1 MAASI
6 FMKYIALKNEDEE
19 NIDEVATLFLKNKC
33 ENLNDVA
40 EFYVDYVFY
49 RKQ

>member
-19 NIDEVATLFLKNKC
+19 NIDDIMELFNT
-33 ENLNDVA
+33 EG
-40 EFYVDYVFY
+40 
-49 RKQ
+49 